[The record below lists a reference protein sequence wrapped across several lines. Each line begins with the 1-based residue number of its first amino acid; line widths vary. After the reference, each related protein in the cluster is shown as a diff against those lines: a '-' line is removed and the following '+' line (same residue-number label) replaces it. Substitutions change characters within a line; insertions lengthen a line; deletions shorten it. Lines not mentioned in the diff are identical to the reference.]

1 MSRAIRGATA
11 RTIHIAPG
19 EVNGHRGGAM
29 AIDLPVANRFPCR
42 LLVFYAI
49 VWAVAAIAPRDW
61 PTWALENLLVVPAVL
76 VLVATHRRFT
86 FSNTSYALITLFFC
100 LHAYGA
106 RHGYA
111 HTPAGDW
118 VMRVLHL
125 QRNYFDRVVHCAFGL
140 LLAFPIRE
148 IFLRCAGVSRT
159 AAGWL
164 AWAIIV
170 AASAVFEVIESI
182 IAEIVSPGSG
192 PDWLGAQGDEWDA
205 QQDMIMATI
214 GAGVALLITW
224 WRERGPHPPASHL
237 AGPAQPFGTRRR
249 LHTICA
255 VYGIA
260 WFFAAIRPLSRADW
274 LLENLLVFGWLPF
287 LVLTYRRRPLSDRSY
302 FLILIF
308 LLLHAAGAHYTYAE
322 VPLGYWLK
330 DTFGMERN
338 HFDRIVH
345 FAWGLLITYPLR
357 DLMRLGR
364 LRPFWAAFL
373 PAMIIV
379 SWSGFFEIIE
389 AVVAWIVHPDLGQAY
404 LGTQGDTWDAQWD
417 MGLAVVGTAIA
428 TACTVVA
435 EKLSRRMIPR

>member
-1 MSRAIRGATA
+1 MAT
-11 RTIHIAPG
+11 
-19 EVNGHRGGAM
+19 
-29 AIDLPVANRFPCR
+29 DLPTANHFPRR

-61 PTWALENLLVVPAVL
+61 PTWALENLLVVPAV
-76 VLVATHRRFT
+76 VFLVATHRRFA
-86 FSNTSYALITLFFC
+86 FSNASYALITFFLC

-106 RHGYA
+106 RYGYA
-111 HTPAGDW
+111 HAPAGDW
-118 VMRVLHL
+118 VMRALHL
-125 QRNYFDRVVHCAFGL
+125 RRNYFDRVVHCAFGL

-148 IFLRCAGVSRT
+148 IFLRRAGVSRT

-164 AWAIIV
+164 AWALIV
-170 AASAVFEVIESI
+170 AASTVFEILESV
-182 IAEIVSPGSG
+182 IAETVSPGSG

-214 GAGVALLITW
+214 GAGIALLVTW
-224 WRERGPHPPASHL
+224 WRERGLHPPAPRFG
-237 AGPAQPFGTRRR
+237 GPEQPFRARRR
-249 LHTICA
+249 LHAMCV

-260 WFFAAIRPLSRADW
+260 WIIAAIRPVSRADW

-302 FLILIF
+302 FLILLF
-308 LLLHAAGAHYTYAE
+308 LLLHAKGAHYTYAE

-330 DTFGMERN
+330 NTLGLERN

-357 DLMRLGR
+357 DLTRLGR

-389 AVVAWIVHPDLGQAY
+389 AVVAWLVHPELGQAY
-404 LGTQGDTWDAQWD
+404 LGTQGDIWDAQWD
-417 MGLAVVGTAIA
+417 MGLAVLGTAIA
-428 TACTVVA
+428 TACTVA
-435 EKLSRRMIPR
+435 TGKILRRMILR